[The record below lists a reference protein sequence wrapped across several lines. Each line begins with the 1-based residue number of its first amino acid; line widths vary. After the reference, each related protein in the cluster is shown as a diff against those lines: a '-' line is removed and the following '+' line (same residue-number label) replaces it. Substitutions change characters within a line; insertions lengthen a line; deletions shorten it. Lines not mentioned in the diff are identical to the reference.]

1 MATARNVYNFI
12 AVTRQ
17 YMSETCS
24 VVRSIF
30 KFVHVKRYKFGGAE
44 KCFDDIPCSRYFNLY
59 FISTKCTK
67 TAYCSFSFRVLI
79 LLCNQL

>member
-1 MATARNVYNFI
+1 MAAARNVYNFK

-30 KFVHVKRYKFGGAE
+30 KFVQVKRYKFVGTE

-59 FISTKCTK
+59 FISTKCIDM
-67 TAYCSFSFRVLI
+67 Y
-79 LLCNQL
+79 